1 MILHFGRQRRE
12 KWFYVATRRCKWMCE
27 DESFLCCC
35 WSITSLS
42 TNVEQRWMIY
52 GGRGEENTSSSSSSS
67 STTLFRSWSMT
78 LWRRLA
84 KNSRLI
90 AQRLKFQRRKKIPS
104 SSRRSFRM
112 KIPPF
117 WSRFARFS
125 DLRFAARNIEKKE
138 PSFFWLNLLL
148 RMECSPAS
156 SASCFARAS
165 VWVSRIPSKSFAF
178 FSGPF

>member
-52 GGRGEENTSSSSSSS
+52 GGRGEENTSSSSS
-67 STTLFRSWSMT
+67 TTLFRSWSMT

-90 AQRLKFQRRKKIPS
+90 AQRLKFQRRKKYHHHQEEVSEWKFLLFGVGLHDSPIS
-104 SSRRSFRM
+104 ASLQGISKKKSLRSFDW
-112 KIPPF
+112 IYCCE
-117 WSRFARFS
+117 WNARLPRVLHALPAPLCECLEFQANR
-125 DLRFAARNIEKKE
+125 LL
-138 PSFFWLNLLL
+138 FF
-148 RMECSPAS
+148 R
-156 SASCFARAS
+156 
-165 VWVSRIPSKSFAF
+165 
-178 FSGPF
+178 GPFNA